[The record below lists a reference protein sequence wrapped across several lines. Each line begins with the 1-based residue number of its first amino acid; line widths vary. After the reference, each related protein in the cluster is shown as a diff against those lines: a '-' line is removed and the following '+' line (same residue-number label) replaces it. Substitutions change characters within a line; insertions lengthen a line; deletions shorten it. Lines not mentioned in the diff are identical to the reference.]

1 MNLKYK
7 FSQLDITEKFD
18 DRCQLKPEDWIRT
31 TPLISTLDPIE
42 GIKMGLVSP
51 EAPDDEVY
59 ERAVKMSRIR
69 DSVNNPEDGVYC
81 PICHKANIELKK
93 LGTPCPTCGRLLLR
107 FGWD

>member
-1 MNLKYK
+1 MNVNYK
-7 FSQLDITEKFD
+7 FSQLDITEQLD
-18 DRCQLKPEDWIRT
+18 DRSHLKLEDWIRT

-51 EAPDDEVY
+51 EAPPDEVY

-69 DSVNNPEDGVYC
+69 NSVNNPEDGIYC
-81 PICHKANIELKK
+81 PICHKASIDLQK
-93 LGTPCPTCGRLLLR
+93 LGTPCPTCNRPLLR